1 ARISACTLCATF
13 CSSVSCRS
21 RSWMRASIFGS
32 GTTGPAARCQ
42 TMAVRA
48 GDAGR
53 ACAEASRAQP
63 AAGIPPQDMART
75 SVSKRFMARRGPDR
89 ESVTDGRV
97 LEAHLHANSKRPRW
111 IEDEL
116 LSARVD
122 RCLSRVGFVRHVV
135 DEPLDADVALF
146 VYVAD
151 AEIQVGVAV
160 DPVIESHQVGPICGG
175 DSHRVDPGHLLGTV
189 VARSAVERCEE
200 L

>member
-1 ARISACTLCATF
+1 
-13 CSSVSCRS
+13 
-21 RSWMRASIFGS
+21 M
-32 GTTGPAARCQ
+32 TGPTARGQ
-42 TMAVRA
+42 TTAVRA

-53 ACAEASRAQP
+53 ACAEASRTQP

-75 SVSKRFMARRGPDR
+75 SVSKRLMALISRPGSPHVQETLQGSKGAWPRFGD
-89 ESVTDGRV
+89 DGRA

-122 RCLSRVGFVRHVV
+122 RCLSRVRFIRHVV

-146 VYVAD
+146 VCVAD

-160 DPVIESHQVGPICGG
+160 DPVIKSHQVGPYAVATPAASTAVTCLAPLW
-175 DSHRVDPGHLLGTV
+175 PGAPLNAVRNCELL
-189 VARSAVERCEE
+189 
-200 L
+200 